1 MAQQAGE
8 IVDFMTAFANPLP
21 ARVIAVLIGV
31 DTAMVP
37 QLTAWSSDIA
47 KFVFSARD
55 TPDKYSR
62 AHGALVEIEAFYR
75 EVIADHRVRPRDDML
90 SRMIAHD
97 RGDMADGAPL
107 TDDEIVSMMILF
119 LFAGHETTANL
130 IANGLVALLANP
142 AQLARLRDDFSLL
155 PGAVEEFLRYQ
166 GPVQTIVRIAK
177 EDIELGGQGIKT
189 GERVFALL
197 GASHRDLSM
206 FRDAHEVDI
215 ARVQNPHVA
224 FGFGIHMCIGAPLA
238 RIEGQ
243 EAFRVLMSRFE
254 DFQLAAGELTWRDD
268 FVTRG
273 LEKLPLKFKLRD
285 N

>member
-1 MAQQAGE
+1 
-8 IVDFMTAFANPLP
+8 
-21 ARVIAVLIGV
+21 
-31 DTAMVP
+31 
-37 QLTAWSSDIA
+37 
-47 KFVFSARD
+47 
-55 TPDKYSR
+55 
-62 AHGALVEIEAFYR
+62 
-75 EVIADHRVRPRDDML
+75 
-90 SRMIAHD
+90 
-97 RGDMADGAPL
+97 
-107 TDDEIVSMMILF
+107 MMILF

-142 AQLARLRDDFSLL
+142 AQLVRLRDDFSLL

-177 EDIELGGQGIKT
+177 EDIELGGQGIKA

-243 EAFRVLMSRFE
+243 EAFRVLLSRFE